1 MRIGGEMDDD
11 TKGATIMSFGRVIAE
26 ARKRLGRS
34 QKELA
39 ASLAKDDGVSISP
52 QYLNDIEHDRR
63 NPPSEFLLR
72 QIATEL
78 DLSFEYLLFLAGQ
91 IPEDIRK
98 MNTDPKEV
106 EAAFKAFRRQLKG
119 K

>member
-1 MRIGGEMDDD
+1 MTNAIL
-11 TKGATIMSFGRVIAE
+11 KGVNNMSFGRVIAQ
-26 ARKRLGRS
+26 ARKKSGLS

-39 ASLAKDDGVSISP
+39 THITKEDGISISP

-63 NPPSEFLLR
+63 NPPSEYMLK

-78 DLSFEYLLFLAGQ
+78 SLSLEYLLFLAGQ
-91 IPEDIRK
+91 LPEDIRK
-98 MNTDPKEV
+98 LDSQPGEV
-106 EAAFKAFRRQLKG
+106 EAAFKAFRRQLRG

>member
-1 MRIGGEMDDD
+1 M
-11 TKGATIMSFGRVIAE
+11 TNPHLKGVNKMSFGRVIAE
-26 ARKRLGRS
+26 ARKKAGRS

-39 ASLAKDDGVSISP
+39 ASLTKEDGTPISP

-63 NPPSEFLLR
+63 NPPSESLLK
-72 QIATEL
+72 QIANEL
-78 DLSFEYLLFLAGQ
+78 SLSLEYLLFLAGQ

-98 MNTDPKEV
+98 LDSQPKEV